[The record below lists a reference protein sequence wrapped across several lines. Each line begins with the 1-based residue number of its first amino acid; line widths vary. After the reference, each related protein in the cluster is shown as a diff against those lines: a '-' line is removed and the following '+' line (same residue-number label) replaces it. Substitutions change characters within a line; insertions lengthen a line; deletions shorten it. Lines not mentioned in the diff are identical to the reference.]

1 MFVLLTNSTREPFQR
16 FELQGAFFI
25 FSLYFSCVYSMKI
38 RLPTDTS
45 LEDGKYCYTI
55 KIPSE
60 GYIAAFG
67 EAVYPQEPL
76 TAQFCTN
83 VKIFKGE

>member
-1 MFVLLTNSTREPFQR
+1 
-16 FELQGAFFI
+16 
-25 FSLYFSCVYSMKI
+25 MKI